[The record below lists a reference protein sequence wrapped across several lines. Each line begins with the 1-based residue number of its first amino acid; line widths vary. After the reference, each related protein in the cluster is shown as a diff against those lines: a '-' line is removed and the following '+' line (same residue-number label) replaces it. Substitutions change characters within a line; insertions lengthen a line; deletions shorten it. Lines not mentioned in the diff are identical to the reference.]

1 MTATGTLPSAPYAAS
16 PDTRRVRA
24 ATSAAHL
31 KEAFGGVPSL
41 PAPGGP
47 PGSYPSFPLHAQTS
61 AKAETQTSSQ
71 RTCSTVGAPPP
82 ALGSPIQQVQ
92 PPDCVTR
99 ACRATF
105 PRSTR
110 PTRRQLPPPSP
121 GPQRGWLAAA
131 ATTTRGPGGVRG
143 GVGGSLTRCKA
154 RSPCQSSGALGVKS
168 GCEGLLQRP
177 RGKSR
182 QQPPPPPTTSLELPP
197 TR

>member
-1 MTATGTLPSAPYAAS
+1 MEGCPLSPRPGAHRVATPLSLCTLRPRQ
-16 PDTRRVRA
+16 RRR
-24 ATSAAHL
+24 L
-31 KEAFGGVPSL
+31 KL
-41 PAPGGP
+41 PASEP
-47 PGSYPSFPLHAQTS
+47 AQ
-61 AKAETQTSSQ
+61 QW
-71 RTCSTVGAPPP
+71 VPPPP

-92 PPDCVTR
+92 PPDCVPR